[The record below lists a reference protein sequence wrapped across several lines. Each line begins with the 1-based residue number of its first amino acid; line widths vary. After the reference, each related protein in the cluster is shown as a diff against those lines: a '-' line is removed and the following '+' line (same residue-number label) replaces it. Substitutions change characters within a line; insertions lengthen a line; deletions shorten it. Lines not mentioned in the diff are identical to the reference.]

1 MRTTAGILMYRR
13 QKGTLQVLLVHPGGP
28 LWAKKDL
35 SSWSIPKGL
44 PDPDEDLLDAAKREF
59 HEETGFTASGT
70 FIPLTPVKLRSGKTA
85 RAWAVEGNCDPVAM
99 KSNTFSMEWP
109 PHSGKQREFP
119 EVDRAA
125 WFDLE
130 EALKRINP
138 GQAGLLIELR
148 KILEEKERGK

>member
-1 MRTTAGILMYRR
+1 MTFFQVAVNTPCGVISGYGGKTVMRTTAGILMYRR

-70 FIPLTPVKLRSGKTA
+70 FIPLTPVKLRS
-85 RAWAVEGNCDPVAM
+85 
-99 KSNTFSMEWP
+99 
-109 PHSGKQREFP
+109 
-119 EVDRAA
+119 
-125 WFDLE
+125 E
-130 EALKRINP
+130 EHTS
-138 GQAGLLIELR
+138 ELQSPTNLVCR
-148 KILEEKERGK
+148 L